1 MGFIKRIFAGI
12 AAFFIGFFKF
22 VKDHPAVTLIPAVKM
37 ATAAF
42 CKKYPKKA
50 DNIAATFAY
59 LAKIADKSQMTEEEF
74 EKLMNKHLSD
84 ITDDPIYQDALKGFM
99 DSFRELM
106 SEYLATMP
114 SAEKK
119 RKVLAQL
126 MNAASETALAV
137 AKQYHEAEKKTP
149 KEE

>member
-1 MGFIKRIFAGI
+1 MSFIKRIFAGI
-12 AAFFIGFFKF
+12 AAFFIGFFRF
-22 VKDHPAVTLIPAVKM
+22 AKDHPAVTLIPAVKV

-42 CKKYPKKA
+42 CKKYPEKA

-59 LAKIADKSQMTEEEF
+59 LAKIADSSQMTEEEF
-74 EKLMNKHLSD
+74 ESLMHKHLSD

-114 SAEKK
+114 TAEKK

-137 AKQYHEAEKKTP
+137 AKQYH
-149 KEE
+149 KEG